1 MHDDD
6 AITAASPDSEYL
18 WLRDGSLP
26 RAREDRIAEALA
38 LFALLF
44 SLGIGF
50 VIASLPVSARAAASA
65 EAALEPSVAHIV
77 AVAPARQPRG
87 DAVRH

>member
-26 RAREDRIAEALA
+26 RAREDRIAEAVA

-44 SLGIGF
+44 SLGIGI
-50 VIASLPVSARAAASA
+50 VIAMLPVSARAAASTD
-65 EAALEPSVAHIV
+65 AATRPSGVHIM
-77 AVAPARQPRG
+77 AVDPARRPHG
-87 DAVRH
+87 DAIRA

>member
-26 RAREDRIAEALA
+26 RAREDRIAEAVALA
-38 LFALLF
+38 ALLF
-44 SLGIGF
+44 SLGIGV
-50 VIASLPVSARAAASA
+50 VIATLPVSARAAASA
-65 EAALEPSVAHIV
+65 EAALAPSGVHIV
-77 AVAPARQPRG
+77 AADPARRPRF
-87 DAVRH
+87 DAVRD

>member
-26 RAREDRIAEALA
+26 RAREDRIAEAVA

-44 SLGIGF
+44 SLGIGV
-50 VIASLPVSARAAASA
+50 VIAMLPVSARAAASSD
-65 EAALEPSVAHIV
+65 AAQGPSGAHIV
-77 AVAPARQPRG
+77 AVDQARPRG
-87 DAVRH
+87 NALRD

>member
-77 AVAPARQPRG
+77 AVDPARRPRG
-87 DAVRH
+87 D